1 MYGDGFTS
9 IVSII
14 HFFSYS
20 SCHIVKK
27 AIPYYDPILYRTINP
42 ITPNAFKMEYYFS
55 DVFPYAHS
63 IHVAVIPREE
73 YIPIKNPPGISSMIE
88 SYE

>member
-1 MYGDGFTS
+1 
-9 IVSII
+9 
-14 HFFSYS
+14 
-20 SCHIVKK
+20 
-27 AIPYYDPILYRTINP
+27 
-42 ITPNAFKMEYYFS
+42 MEYYFS

-73 YIPIKNPPGISSMIE
+73 YIPIKNPPGMSSMIE